1 MTAPA
6 MAGVAGPVLGASVCE
21 LAQSCSN
28 LGRRCCYRLCFTGE
42 EKWRCREVRLPVQG
56 CTAGKWLIWDSHSA
70 VWPPRPHTLTTVFLM
85 AWKPSPLPTLPWSG
99 RTVLVPL
106 SLGTTS
112 GARQEGPGL
121 QKWLSRSVAH
131 GARPTSVFRGR
142 RGHWTEGRGS
152 SRAAVTM
159 CVFAVRSLQALLPQY
174 VYFWRITIPS
184 LAPQTSYLS
193 AEFFLVSSEVRC
205 VPTPPLLSL
214 FLF

>member
-1 MTAPA
+1 M
-6 MAGVAGPVLGASVCE
+6 
-21 LAQSCSN
+21 
-28 LGRRCCYRLCFTGE
+28 TGE
-42 EKWRCREVRLPVQG
+42 RLAVLYDWRRRFPEQLVG
-56 CTAGKWLIWDSHSA
+56 SIWGIF
-70 VWPPRPHTLTTVFLM
+70 T
-85 AWKPSPLPTLPWSG
+85 
-99 RTVLVPL
+99 
-106 SLGTTS
+106 
-112 GARQEGPGL
+112 RQEGPGL

>member
-42 EKWRCREVRLPVQG
+42 EKWRRREVRLPVQG

-121 QKWLSRSVAH
+121 QKWLSRIKC
-131 GARPTSVFRGR
+131 
-142 RGHWTEGRGS
+142 W
-152 SRAAVTM
+152 
-159 CVFAVRSLQALLPQY
+159 
-174 VYFWRITIPS
+174 
-184 LAPQTSYLS
+184 
-193 AEFFLVSSEVRC
+193 AEKQCFGGQWDC
-205 VPTPPLLSL
+205 LLSFAGINDKHL
-214 FLF
+214 YSYRNTDS